1 MKKLLD
7 RFHWDDRAKLI
18 AAAAATGA
26 ILLLAMLL
34 PLAFRRSAPP
44 AAAPAD
50 PALERRVALFTEY
63 WGAGE
68 DDDPVRVEHLE
79 PADAAPWEARF
90 QELVSVWIDDRRL
103 ADTEPSGA
111 EYSAISRT
119 GQQMTVCRMWLE
131 KTGDWR
137 NWLDVCFD
145 GESGMLCYLYLSRE
159 CLSNRGDYPAPAAL
173 NTRYVAEWLAAELNG
188 EVRYL
193 DAQSDTAMTALIST
207 AGGTIGYRIECTV
220 YDRLVDLKVNIF

>member
-63 WGAGE
+63 WGRPG
-68 DDDPVRVEHLE
+68 PRG
-79 PADAAPWEARF
+79 AP
-90 QELVSVWIDDRRL
+90 
-103 ADTEPSGA
+103 
-111 EYSAISRT
+111 
-119 GQQMTVCRMWLE
+119 
-131 KTGDWR
+131 
-137 NWLDVCFD
+137 
-145 GESGMLCYLYLSRE
+145 
-159 CLSNRGDYPAPAAL
+159 
-173 NTRYVAEWLAAELNG
+173 
-188 EVRYL
+188 
-193 DAQSDTAMTALIST
+193 
-207 AGGTIGYRIECTV
+207 
-220 YDRLVDLKVNIF
+220 